1 MHALAFIIPSYHLP
15 NQTTHK
21 KTQIYFVL
29 PRILFKDD
37 QSGHGSGHLKN
48 SGRVICSSFLHKR
61 SVDDSSHSRFS
72 AQPRKKKGRL
82 VHHQGLTSIMWKA
95 FLHTKK
101 RGRERESWLKGLK
114 GFKFWLQ
121 RSGGSAVKW
130 SRCKKH
136 PNM

>member
-72 AQPRKKKGRL
+72 AQPRKKKGQ
-82 VHHQGLTSIMWKA
+82 VGTSPRVDINHVEG
-95 FLHTKK
+95 FFTYKK
-101 RGRERESWLKGLK
+101 EREREREL
-114 GFKFWLQ
+114 
-121 RSGGSAVKW
+121 A
-130 SRCKKH
+130 
-136 PNM
+136 